1 MQIYVDVLCYWICM
15 NVLLCNINNSQ
26 SLPYKIRVFFSEI
39 YKTFVHHLSN
49 ICQICKA
56 FVKYVNYWMHEDS
69 FQNGMHIICI
79 LSCFLNIG
87 RSKILDLKEAQI
99 GLIFLHKWNG
109 MDWRR
114 KMWHRNSWFVILE
127 YIANIHNLYVLLYFI
142 FIVFQSLDIELLHQK
157 CFFFILYCRVKFQMM
172 IMFNENYDYDNDKS
186 NIDENY
192 DGNDIQ
198 IL

>member
-1 MQIYVDVLCYWICM
+1 M
-15 NVLLCNINNSQ
+15 NKEKRLINLRTFNGNLLCKYMLMYFATESVWMYYFVTLTIHSPYLTEPEFSSQ
-26 SLPYKIRVFFSEI
+26 KYIKICQI
-39 YKTFVHHLSN
+39 CQIFVKYLSN

-109 MDWRR
+109 MDWR
-114 KMWHRNSWFVILE
+114 F
-127 YIANIHNLYVLLYFI
+127 
-142 FIVFQSLDIELLHQK
+142 
-157 CFFFILYCRVKFQMM
+157 
-172 IMFNENYDYDNDKS
+172 FNEEEKCDIGTVDLLSWNILQIYTNYMFS
-186 NIDENY
+186 CISS
-192 DGNDIQ
+192 
-198 IL
+198 LL

>member
-15 NVLLCNINNSQ
+15 NLLLCNITNSQ
-26 SLPYKIRVFFSEI
+26 SLPYRTRVFFSEI
-39 YKTFVHHLSN
+39 YKTFAKYVNHLSN
-49 ICQICKA
+49 ICEICKA

-109 MDWRR
+109 MDW
-114 KMWHRNSWFVILE
+114 FVILE
-127 YIANIHNLYVLLYFI
+127 YIANIHKLYVFLYFI
-142 FIVFQSLDIELLHQK
+142 FIVFQSFDIELLIYELQK
-157 CFFFILYCRVKFQMM
+157 TESWKLRNM
-172 IMFNENYDYDNDKS
+172 
-186 NIDENY
+186 
-192 DGNDIQ
+192 
-198 IL
+198 

>member
-26 SLPYKIRVFFSEI
+26 SLPYKIWVFFSEI
-39 YKTFVHHLSN
+39 YKTFVKYVHHLSN

-109 MDWRR
+109 MDWRFVNEEE
-114 KMWHRNSWFVILE
+114 KCDIGTVDLLSWNILQI
-127 YIANIHNLYVLLYFI
+127 YTNYMFSCISSLL
-142 FIVFQSLDIELLHQK
+142 
-157 CFFFILYCRVKFQMM
+157 
-172 IMFNENYDYDNDKS
+172 
-186 NIDENY
+186 
-192 DGNDIQ
+192 
-198 IL
+198 

>member
-26 SLPYKIRVFFSEI
+26 SLPYRTRVFFSEI
-39 YKTFVHHLSN
+39 YKDLSNMSN

-109 MDWRR
+109 MDWR
-114 KMWHRNSWFVILE
+114 F
-127 YIANIHNLYVLLYFI
+127 
-142 FIVFQSLDIELLHQK
+142 
-157 CFFFILYCRVKFQMM
+157 
-172 IMFNENYDYDNDKS
+172 FNEEEKCDIGTVDLLSWNILQIYTNYMFS
-186 NIDENY
+186 CISS
-192 DGNDIQ
+192 
-198 IL
+198 LL